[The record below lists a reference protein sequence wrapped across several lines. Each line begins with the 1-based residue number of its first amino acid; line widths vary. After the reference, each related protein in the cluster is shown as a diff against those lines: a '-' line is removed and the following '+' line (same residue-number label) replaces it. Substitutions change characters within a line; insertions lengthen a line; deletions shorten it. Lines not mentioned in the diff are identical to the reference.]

1 VETGLSEF
9 LLKTFETLPFSIERG
24 ESVYVFDPE
33 GNQYLDMYGGHAV
46 ALMGHCPAPIVQATE
61 LQSKKLFFYSNV
73 AVTSIRNKAADALA
87 EIVHPCLRNFFFCNS
102 GAEANENALKLAI
115 RITGRE
121 LIASYK
127 GSFHGRSLLCTA
139 VSDNPKTN
147 IELGNWVGNRV
158 SFLVPNDFSGLEQL
172 TDEFACVILEP
183 IQSMAGMVEFS
194 QEYLVRL
201 REVCIA
207 KGILLI
213 FDEVQSGFGRTG
225 EYFISG
231 YSGNQPDMMT
241 SAKGIAS
248 GYPVGL
254 LAVSD
259 VVKDEISVGDL
270 GSTYGGGPVAM
281 AAVKATCDMLRD
293 GCLLTKVNSINVLMQ
308 ELLSVDG
315 VEEVRG
321 RGCLIGLKIRLPAKE
336 LRDRLLAEMIITGTS
351 KDPMVLRLLPPITLT
366 EHHMID
372 FREKL
377 EMCLR

>member
-1 VETGLSEF
+1 MSQH
-9 LLKTFETLPFSIERG
+9 LLETFEKLPFPIESG
-24 ESVYVFDPE
+24 SGVYVFDSE
-33 GNQYLDMYGGHAV
+33 GNRYLDLYGGHAV
-46 ALMGHCPAPIVQATE
+46 ALMGHCPKPITDAIE
-61 LQSKKLFFYSNV
+61 AQSKKLFFYSNV
-73 AVTSIRNKAADALA
+73 AETSIRSEASDALA
-87 EIVHPCLRNFFFCNS
+87 AIIHPSLGNFFFCNS

-115 RITGRE
+115 RLTGRE

-139 VSDNPKTN
+139 VSDNAKTN
-147 IELGNWVGNRV
+147 VELGNWVGNRV
-158 SFLVPNDFSGLEQL
+158 SFLSINDFRGLDQL

-183 IQSMAGMVEFS
+183 IQSMAGMIGFS
-194 QEYLVRL
+194 SEYLLKL
-201 REVCIA
+201 REVCSQ

-231 YSGNQPDMMT
+231 YSGVEPDMMT

-259 VVKDEISVGDL
+259 RVKDEISMGDL

-281 AAVKATCDMLRD
+281 AAVKATCEMLRD
-293 GCLLTKVNSINVLMQ
+293 GGLLANVRSIDVMMQDLLTV
-308 ELLSVDG
+308 EG

-321 RGCLIGLKIRLPAKE
+321 RGCLIGLKTGVPAKV
-336 LRDRLLAEMIITGTS
+336 LRDRLLAEMVITGTS
-351 KDPMVLRLLPPITLT
+351 KDPMVLRLLPPIILGEEHMT
-366 EHHMID
+366 E

-377 EMCLR
+377 EKCLR

>member
-1 VETGLSEF
+1 MSEF

-24 ESVYVFDPE
+24 EGVYVFDE
-33 GNQYLDMYGGHAV
+33 AGNRYLDMYGGHAV
-46 ALMGHCPAPIVQATE
+46 ALMGHCPTPIIRAIE
-61 LQSKKLFFYSNV
+61 EQSKKLFFYSNV
-73 AVTSIRNKAADALA
+73 AETSIRSEAADALA
-87 EIVHPCLRNFFFCNS
+87 GIVHPCLRNFFFCNS

-115 RITGRE
+115 RMTGRE
-121 LIASYK
+121 LVASYR

-139 VSDNPKTN
+139 VSDNAKTN
-147 IELGNWVGNRV
+147 NELGNWVGNRV
-158 SFLVPNDFSGLEQL
+158 SSLAPNDFGGLEQL
-172 TDEFACVILEP
+172 TEEFACVILEP

-194 QEYLVRL
+194 HDYLRKL
-201 REVCIA
+201 REVCSQ

-225 EYFISG
+225 ELFISG
-231 YSGNQPDMMT
+231 YSGIDPDMMT

-259 VVKDEISVGDL
+259 AIKDEISMGDL

-281 AAVKATCDMLRD
+281 ATVKATCDMLQD
-293 GCLLTKVNSINVLMQ
+293 GSLLANVKAIDVMMQDLLTV
-308 ELLSVDG
+308 EG

-321 RGCLIGLKIRLPAKE
+321 SGCLIGLKTRVPAKE
-336 LRDRLLAEMIITGTS
+336 LRDRLLAEKIVTGTS

-366 EHHMID
+366 EEHMVE
-372 FREKL
+372 FRLNLEK
-377 EMCLR
+377 CLR